1 MSTKIA
7 INGFG
12 RIGRLVL
19 RAARAQGLSIMAV
32 NDLADARTL
41 THLLKYDSV
50 HGPFP
55 GDVALEG
62 NEIVLDGESRI
73 QVCSERDPSNLP
85 WRSLGVDIAI
95 EATGRFRDREEAAQ
109 HLRAGAGHVIVTAP
123 SPDADVT
130 VVLGV
135 NDGELDPV
143 RHRVVSNASCT
154 TNCLAPVAKVLD
166 DHFGIVRG
174 WMTTIHAYTNDQPI
188 LDTAHKDL
196 RRARAGALSMIPTS
210 TGAARALGLVL
221 PQLKGKLDGYA
232 MRVPTPDVSAV
243 DLSLELGTETDAGAI
258 NDALRRAAAG
268 PMSGILAVCDDPCV
282 SIDFQGD
289 PHSSIVDAAQTQVM
303 GGNFAKLLAW
313 YDNEWGYTCRVVD
326 LANRIAAASE

>member
-1 MSTKIA
+1 LSTKIA

-243 DLSLELGTETDAGAI
+243 DLSLELGAETDAGAI
-258 NDALRRAAAG
+258 NDALRQAAAG
-268 PMSGILAVCDDPCV
+268 PMSGVLAVCDDPCV

>member
-19 RAARAQGLSIMAV
+19 RAARAQGLSIVAV

-243 DLSLELGTETDAGAI
+243 DLSLELGAETDAGAI
-258 NDALRRAAAG
+258 NDALRQAAAG

>member
-1 MSTKIA
+1 
-7 INGFG
+7 
-12 RIGRLVL
+12 V
-19 RAARAQGLSIMAV
+19 AV

-258 NDALRRAAAG
+258 NDALRQAAAG